1 MDSIVQRRG
10 GYQLWSV
17 RIHPVS
23 ATQNKGRDGGV
34 YPKPIHAR
42 QNRRKDRKHRKVKK
56 NMIQSLSR
64 ENKNIPAQEM
74 DRKNINHTR

>member
-23 ATQNKGRDGGV
+23 ATQNKGRV

>member
-1 MDSIVQRRG
+1 MDFIVQRRG

-17 RIHPVS
+17 RIQPVS
-23 ATQNKGRDGGV
+23 ATQNRGGGEG